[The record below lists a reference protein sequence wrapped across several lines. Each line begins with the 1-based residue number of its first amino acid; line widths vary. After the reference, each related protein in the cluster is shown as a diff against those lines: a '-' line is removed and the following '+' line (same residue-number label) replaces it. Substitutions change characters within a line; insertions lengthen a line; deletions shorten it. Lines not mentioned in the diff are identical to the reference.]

1 MKLSAIIITKNEED
15 VIVDCIKSVAF
26 ADEIIVID
34 SGSTDKTAALAKKQG
49 AHVVDHPFKNFA
61 DQRTFGMKQAKGDWI
76 LYIDADE
83 RVSEELRNGIE
94 RITNYELRIT
104 EYDAY
109 RIQRKNYYL
118 GEHEWPV
125 IEKHVRLF
133 KKKSLTGWRGDI
145 HESPTVEGKIGELTG
160 YLVHYTHR
168 NLSDM
173 VEKTLSWSDIEVEQ
187 LMRAHHPHMVPWR
200 FIRIMITKFVDS
212 YIKQGGWKV
221 GTAGLIE
228 SIYQAYS
235 YFIIYAKLWERQ
247 SQRSKLSN

>member
-1 MKLSAIIITKNEED
+1 MKLTSIIITKNEED

-61 DQRTFGMKQAKGDWI
+61 DQRTFGMKQA
-76 LYIDADE
+76 
-83 RVSEELRNGIE
+83 NG
-94 RITNYELRIT
+94 
-104 EYDAY
+104 
-109 RIQRKNYYL
+109 L

-133 KKKSLTGWRGDI
+133 KRKSLTGWRGDI

-228 SIYQAYS
+228 SMYQAYS

-247 SQRSKLSN
+247 KEKRR